1 MALFVFCSFIMEYLN
16 GTLLR
21 RESNKIQLYE
31 NKVCP
36 SLLLFLKKETARL
49 LKALAEFS
57 CFIFLMNWKK
67 IEENSGKK
75 ALQQEL

>member
-1 MALFVFCSFIMEYLN
+1 MALCLGENQIKFSFMRIKFAPHFCF
-16 GTLLR
+16 
-21 RESNKIQLYE
+21 
-31 NKVCP
+31 
-36 SLLLFLKKETARL
+36 FKKETARL

-75 ALQQEL
+75 ALQQEM